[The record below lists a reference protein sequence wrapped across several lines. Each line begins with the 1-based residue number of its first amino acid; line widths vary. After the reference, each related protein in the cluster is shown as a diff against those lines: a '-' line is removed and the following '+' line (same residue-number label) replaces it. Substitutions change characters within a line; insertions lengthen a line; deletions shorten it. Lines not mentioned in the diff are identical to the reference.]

1 MYFISK
7 GKFSVS
13 VKTDHLNPNPLL
25 DESQKDQKDQVLVD
39 GAHFGE
45 IGMLFECKRTATV
58 KSENYGTLALLQ
70 RSHFLE
76 LQKTFENFSSEF
88 KKQIFKYEDELTTW
102 LFMEMDKIDY
112 FRPLS
117 LETK

>member
-13 VKTDHLNPNPLL
+13 VKIDHLNPNPLL
-25 DESQKDQKDQVLVD
+25 DDSNQDQNNQYLVD

-58 KSENYGTLALLQ
+58 RSENYGTLALL
-70 RSHFLE
+70 
-76 LQKTFENFSSEF
+76 
-88 KKQIFKYEDELTTW
+88 
-102 LFMEMDKIDY
+102 
-112 FRPLS
+112 
-117 LETK
+117 